1 MRRRGLE
8 QTALAL
14 SKTLISE
21 TRGTESGTLNGQNSP
36 PDPGLAEIVAAW
48 PKLPEHIKAAVLAL
62 VRAGGFGIGDSGVS
76 WAAPDAT

>member
-36 PDPGLAEIVAAW
+36 PDPDSAEIVAAW
-48 PKLPEHIKAAVLAL
+48 PKLPEHVKTAVLAL
-62 VRAGGFGIGDSGVS
+62 ARAGG
-76 WAAPDAT
+76 